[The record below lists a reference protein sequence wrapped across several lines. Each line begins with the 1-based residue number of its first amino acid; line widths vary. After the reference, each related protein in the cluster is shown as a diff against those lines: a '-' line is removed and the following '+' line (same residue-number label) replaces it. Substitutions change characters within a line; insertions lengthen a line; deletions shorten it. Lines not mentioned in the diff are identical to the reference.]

1 MSNMLPLSLDRLA
14 EHITAKQDEYL
25 QLEPCGYMLDWF
37 AQQYYLCWQQTN
49 TDASL
54 ELWGHMGGQLATEWV
69 RQYSEVRIT
78 ATDDEDICKADY
90 LSDIYIVHACASSGQ
105 YDESLKIIQD
115 HIRQRKCTSDSFLL
129 LVDQSGIFLSDTNRK
144 DAFEWPTLLDTQWR
158 EIVHIN
164 KRTVRLGVANMH

>member
-1 MSNMLPLSLDRLA
+1 MSNTLPLSLDRLA

-54 ELWGHMGGQLATEWV
+54 ELWGHMGGQLATEWA

-90 LSDIYIVHACASSGQ
+90 LSDIYIAHTCASSVQ
-105 YDESLKIIQD
+105 YDDSLKIIRD
-115 HIRQRKCTSDSFLL
+115 HIRERKCTSDSFLL
-129 LVDQSGIFLSDTNRK
+129 LVDQSGISMSDTNRK
-144 DAFEWPTLLDTQWR
+144 DAFEWPALLDTQWR
-158 EIVHIN
+158 EIVNIN